1 MQAAT
6 PLTCLREEQTA
17 LVSLLGLI
25 KQEQQHL
32 IAAQIEG
39 LAELTAQKALL
50 IDRLAELANRRHSAL
65 AAAGHLGQEAG
76 MQAWLA
82 DGAERSADALWQEVL
97 GLTREAKELNR
108 VNGILINK
116 HMSNNQSALR
126 ALRMP
131 VQGGS
136 ALYGPSGQ
144 ATSAFA
150 SRRVVIG

>member
-1 MQAAT
+1 
-6 PLTCLREEQTA
+6 
-17 LVSLLGLI
+17 
-25 KQEQQHL
+25 
-32 IAAQIEG
+32 
-39 LAELTAQKALL
+39 
-50 IDRLAELANRRHSAL
+50 
-65 AAAGHLGQEAG
+65 

-116 HMSNNQSALR
+116 HMNNNQSALR

-144 ATSAFA
+144 ATSALA
-150 SRRVVIG
+150 SRRFVIG